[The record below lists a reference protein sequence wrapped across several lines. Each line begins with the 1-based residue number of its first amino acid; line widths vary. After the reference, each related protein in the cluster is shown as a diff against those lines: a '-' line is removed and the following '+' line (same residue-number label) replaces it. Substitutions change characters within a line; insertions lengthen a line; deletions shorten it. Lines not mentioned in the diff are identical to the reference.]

1 VRVATGTPTSVK
13 NSSWPAGEQIHI
25 IRAAVADEFRNWCGA
40 FAGIFTVSPAHNH
53 ACAAERHLDLTFKNT
68 KRLFEMWRRRF
79 RLRTRRHQTFD
90 TRCYRCHTTARSV
103 HSLCENCDV
112 ERYATVIHE
121 DPEGGFWAEV
131 PALPGCY
138 SQGET
143 IDELMENVREAIT
156 GVLEVMKEQGKRP
169 ESNIQILDIAV

>member
-1 VRVATGTPTSVK
+1 MET
-13 NSSWPAGEQIHI
+13 
-25 IRAAVADEFRNWCGA
+25 
-40 FAGIFTVSPAHNH
+40 
-53 ACAAERHLDLTFKNT
+53 
-68 KRLFEMWRRRF
+68 
-79 RLRTRRHQTFD
+79 
-90 TRCYRCHTTARSV
+90 
-103 HSLCENCDV
+103 
-112 ERYATVIHE
+112 YATVIHE

-169 ESNIQILDIAV
+169 ESNIQILDVAV